1 MGWPSREGDVGQVFG
16 EEKRIRKSVAFLG
29 GSLEF
34 TWLPERLCWKEE
46 ALVTV
51 EVWRWRQPNHVPLW
65 DIQIPLGLWKWV

>member
-51 EVWRWRQPNHVPLW
+51 EVETA
-65 DIQIPLGLWKWV
+65 